1 MRHAN
6 GIVSEFQVAVYV
18 EVAPAPETTIA
29 VLVAGQALE
38 VRLQYFAIQVSR
50 IFQRQERDGGQTEG
64 VVFVDVPVEHEPV
77 EVGMGHIAS
86 ECAQRRSARPDG
98 LADFRILERTL
109 RVFRQ
114 RQPETVLVG
123 TGRYIVYEA
132 VVRVGDPE

>member
-1 MRHAN
+1 MRYSN

-38 VRLQYFAIQVSR
+38 VRFQQFALQVSR

-86 ECAQRRSARPDG
+86 ECAQWGGARPDG
-98 LADFRILERTL
+98 LADCGIVELPL
-109 RVFRQ
+109 RVFWK
-114 RQPETVLVG
+114 RQPETVLLG
-123 TGRYIVYEA
+123 TGRHIVYE
-132 VVRVGDPE
+132 